1 LLGNET
7 LEGDDVV
14 KTIFPQGH
22 FYSPQVDN
30 DEVRKMQDRIW
41 PANPGVLGIDLRD
54 DNHRRL
60 LEEEFPKYAPDFNY
74 PVEPES
80 RANAYDYY
88 LNNSQYAGLDAMTL
102 FCMLQM
108 LKPKRLMELG
118 SGYSTLLAADVKRRF
133 LSDSLSI
140 SCVEPYPLDFLKQGV
155 PGVDDL
161 FRQKIEDLPVELF
174 STLDAGDFL
183 FIDTSH
189 VSKAGSD
196 VNHIYFEILPRLS
209 PGVII
214 HIHDIFLPEDYPKSW
229 VIDEGRS
236 WNEQYIVRAL
246 LMYSN
251 VFEVMFGCYNA
262 YFKFP
267 DLVRKLFNGTLY
279 GGGSLWIRKIA

>member
-1 LLGNET
+1 M
-7 LEGDDVV
+7 V
-14 KTIFPQGH
+14 KTIYPQGH
-22 FYSPQVDN
+22 FYSPLVDN

-41 PANPGVLGIDLRD
+41 PANPRVLGIDLHD
-54 DNHRRL
+54 EDHRRL
-60 LEEEFPKYAPDFNY
+60 LEEEFPKYTPEFNY
-74 PVEPES
+74 PLDGAF
-80 RANAYDYY
+80 RTNTYDYF

-161 FRQKIEDLPVELF
+161 FQQKIEDMPVDIF
-174 STLDAGDFL
+174 STLEAGDFL

-214 HIHDIFLPEDYPKSW
+214 HIHDIFLPEDYPKQW
-229 VIDEGRS
+229 VIDDGRN
-236 WNEQYIVRAL
+236 WNEQYVVRAL
-246 LMYSN
+246 LMYSSA
-251 VFEVMFGCYNA
+251 FEVIFGCYNA
-262 YFKFP
+262 YLKFP
-267 DLVRKLFNGTLY
+267 ELVRKLFNGTLY